1 MANYLDT
8 ISSFVAELAATH
20 GAGIPTGAR
29 EAGRWI
35 LLDTLGGMLAGS
47 TLPES
52 QGFAR
57 LAQESSPADAATL
70 VGFERGASA
79 RYAAM
84 VNATT
89 ACSFETDEGNRF
101 GGGHPAIHVVP
112 PALALA
118 EEHAS
123 SGSDLLNALIV
134 SYEVMS
140 RISAGS
146 PSRWP
151 VHSHGTHGSPG
162 SATAA
167 LMYLQPDAVHVCRA
181 LNLAACMTPA
191 TTWQAC
197 FDGGTVRNIYPAM
210 SCFLGMLAVELEA
223 VGYLGSND
231 GPKDVFGDILGHGGF
246 RPEQVLD
253 GLGEHWRVT
262 QNYFK
267 FHFSC
272 AYTHPPLDA
281 IFAILQRRPFSAG
294 EVERITVTGAPV
306 IEYLAG
312 FEPINMLAM
321 KFSIPHALAA
331 AVVYRRTGLESFLD
345 AARTDPALQSLAAR
359 VLVVGEQTRAP
370 KPFHEAS
377 GTLVTVKLASG
388 ETLSEE
394 VTIARGDAV
403 NPVDTGEIVQ
413 KFRNLAGMRLA
424 PDAVQRIV
432 DLVMNVDSL
441 GSVRELSA
449 ALRPVAQPATA
460 GA

>member
-1 MANYLDT
+1 MSDYLDT
-8 ISSFVAELAATH
+8 ISTFVAEMAASR
-20 GAGIPTGAR
+20 GAAIPTEAR
-29 EAGRWI
+29 EAGRWV
-35 LLDTLGGMLAGS
+35 LLDTLGGMLASS

-57 LAQESSPADAATL
+57 LAQESSPADTATL
-70 VGFERGASA
+70 VGFDAGASA

-118 EEHAS
+118 EECGAS
-123 SGSDLLNALIV
+123 GAELLSAMIV
-134 SYEVMS
+134 AYEVMS
-140 RISAGS
+140 RLSAGG

-151 VHSHGTHGSPG
+151 VHSHGAQGSPG

-167 LMYLQPDAVHVCRA
+167 LMYQGPDPARVRRA
-181 LNLAACMTPA
+181 LNLAACMSPA

-197 FDGGTVRNIYPAM
+197 FDGGTVRNLYPAM

-231 GPKDVFGDILGHGGF
+231 GPKDVFGDILGHGGYH
-246 RPEQVLD
+246 PERVLD
-253 GLGEHWRVT
+253 GLGEQWRVT

-281 IFAILQRRPFSAG
+281 LYTILQRRPFAAD
-294 EVERITVTGAPV
+294 EVAQITVAGAPV
-306 IEYLAG
+306 IEHLSG
-312 FEPINMLAM
+312 FEPVNMLAM

-331 AVVYRRTGLESFLD
+331 AIVYRRTGVESFLD
-345 AARTDPALQSLAAR
+345 AARTDPALQGVAAR
-359 VLVVGEQTRAP
+359 VRVVGDPARSPHSEQALPGTR
-370 KPFHEAS
+370 
-377 GTLVTVKLASG
+377 VTVELTNG
-388 ETLSEE
+388 ETLAEE
-394 VTIARGDAV
+394 ITIARGDAA
-403 NPVDTGEIVQ
+403 NPATKDELLQKFHTLAEMRVTPEAAQRIIDLVLNVDT
-413 KFRNLAGMRLA
+413 
-424 PDAVQRIV
+424 
-432 DLVMNVDSL
+432 L
-441 GSVRELSA
+441 GSARELGA
-449 ALRPVAQPATA
+449 ALRPLAQPVAA
-460 GA
+460 R